1 MIRARIAAVVMGLCA
16 GQVTAQE
23 LGLLYEEPLGG
34 VYKQW
39 WSGAVIGADPNAG
52 VLVFVRGDGK
62 SGDFYGV
69 LSVDC
74 ESPEFS
80 RWVAQGG
87 VVSPETVP
95 LPAID
100 VIRAEAC
107 GSP

>member
-1 MIRARIAAVVMGLCA
+1 MIRLCATVGVIAFCA
-16 GQVTAQE
+16 GQAAAQE
-23 LGLLYEEPLGG
+23 LGQFYEEPLGG

-39 WSGAVIGADPNAG
+39 WSGAVIGADPASG

-74 ESPEFS
+74 ERPEFS

-95 LPAID
+95 VPAID

>member
-1 MIRARIAAVVMGLCA
+1 MCAILAGLWATAGAAQALDP
-16 GQVTAQE
+16 
-23 LGLLYEEPLGG
+23 LYEEPLGG

-39 WSGAVIGADPNAG
+39 WSGALIGADPASG

-74 ESPEFS
+74 DVPARSQ
-80 RWVAQGG
+80 WVAEGG
-87 VVSPETVP
+87 VLTPQSVP
-95 LPAID
+95 GPAID
-100 VIRAEAC
+100 ALRVLAC